1 MNAQKVVA
9 RFIEKQAKAK
19 LYRDLTAFRY
29 EPKESKQ
36 SKIRRLM
43 RMISDYTGIGRRIAE
58 DIADAIIRNR
68 NLLALAVQKNWPMN
82 EEGMIEGPHG
92 ILSVDEIRAAI

>member
-1 MNAQKVVA
+1 MDAQRVVD
-9 RFIEKQAKAK
+9 RFLAERSK
-19 LYRDLTAFRY
+19 YRVAFKY

-36 SKIRRLM
+36 SKVRRLM
-43 RMISDYTGIGRRIAE
+43 RMISDYTGIGRGVAE

-92 ILSVDEIRAAI
+92 AVFVNEIRATI